1 MNVRAESNSMD
12 INGIASQIPITV
24 LDKALTDT
32 AVQSDQL
39 IENLLKLNVME
50 QIDQSQLE
58 YMGTIIDMYV

>member
-1 MNVRAESNSMD
+1 MD
-12 INGIASQIPITV
+12 INGIASQIPVTI

-39 IENLLKLNVME
+39 IQNLLKLNVME